1 MKVSTNVVEVTNS
14 FAVPHQEVGNDEV
27 AVGKEF
33 NSQMFAL
40 LQLVNPMEKIVGWY
54 ATAYDG
60 KLVVDSSSLI
70 HEFFTQ
76 VSTFCNGSI
85 IINVSQPIGC
95 LLVDWLTVYDAT
107 C

>member
-1 MKVSTNVVEVTNS
+1 MKVSANVVQVTNS

-54 ATAYDG
+54 ATVYNG
-60 KLVVDSSSLI
+60 KQVVDSSSLI
-70 HEFFTQ
+70 HEFYTQ
-76 VSTFCNGSI
+76 VSTLLFNDTV
-85 IINVSQPIGC
+85 IINVSQTFC
-95 LLVDWLTVYDAT
+95 S
-107 C
+107 

>member
-1 MKVSTNVVEVTNS
+1 MKVSANVVEVTNS

-33 NSQMFAL
+33 NSQMFTL

-60 KLVVDSSSLI
+60 KQVVDSSSLI

-76 VSTFCNGSI
+76 VSTFAM
-85 IINVSQPIGC
+85 V
-95 LLVDWLTVYDAT
+95 L
-107 C
+107 

>member
-1 MKVSTNVVEVTNS
+1 MEVTNS
-14 FAVPHQEVGNDEV
+14 FAVPHQEVGNDNV

-60 KLVVDSSSLI
+60 RLVDSSSLI
-70 HEFFTQ
+70 HDFFTQ
-76 VSTFCNGSI
+76 VRYILGWYYDMNNT
-85 IINVSQPIGC
+85 
-95 LLVDWLTVYDAT
+95 LLLKT
-107 C
+107 